1 MTSTELMARM
11 GELVVSTSPTDV
23 LVSIGL
29 GSCIGLAVIE
39 NGFGRAGL
47 AHVMLPSSESGT
59 GASPAKFADLA
70 VPALVQELTR
80 LGAVKARLGAVVVGG
95 AQMFPGMAD
104 KGLDIGAR
112 NERAVLDALRHAGVR
127 VDASETGGGKGRTI
141 RIDLGKGRVTVKE
154 AGGRETPVLEV
165 R

>member
-1 MTSTELMARM
+1 
-11 GELVVSTSPTDV
+11 
-23 LVSIGL
+23 
-29 GSCIGLAVIE
+29 
-39 NGFGRAGL
+39 
-47 AHVMLPSSESGT
+47 
-59 GASPAKFADLA
+59 
-70 VPALVQELTR
+70 
-80 LGAVKARLGAVVVGG
+80 
-95 AQMFPGMAD
+95 MFPGMAD

-141 RIDLGKGRVTVKE
+141 RVDLGKGRVTVKE